1 MRRATTLIALF
12 VLFSGAASAQEP
24 WVLVIPS
31 ENQTGNAALDPIGA
45 TVADT
50 ISLTLRLLGDFDV
63 RELPAESIPP
73 AVVSGD
79 VAALRTFAAEQTLD
93 YIVFSAVR
101 STADGFG
108 IDAAVWDRGAD
119 AVSVRESGTATSL
132 FSTFDVAD
140 DLAVQFLSAFSGQR
154 IAFGQIQLTPDAEGA
169 GEYRVLVD
177 GTEVARNAAVVSNVL
192 VGPRTVRVEALD
204 GAAAGGVLLD
214 TVVRIAEGQTVLLV
228 YRGTDP
234 DSAATGGTPADPTE
248 DETDAPTTDGKD
260 ATGTTDENA
269 DDADHNDATPDLSPW
284 EFGILGG
291 FGGSRTD
298 EVLAQRVTD
307 ALGTEVSIAGIPRWN
322 AGLFVMRDIW
332 TPRTW
337 FQVTARGAVYL
348 AREGYQIVEGVD
360 GTGSIV
366 EERFFQTIQ
375 LPVEVGPRLTLGRN
389 QLELTAGLQLM
400 TVLSSSQDVQ
410 NPALALVPPPER
422 FLIPGGG
429 VGIAYRRASEPT
441 PWGLF
446 FSEIRL
452 RSILSF
458 VSYTPGWEDAQGATE
473 LRLAV
478 GFRPFVR

>member
-1 MRRATTLIALF
+1 MHRITIVAVFF
-12 VLFSGAASAQEP
+12 VLVIGAASAQEP

-154 IAFGQIQLTPDAEGA
+154 IAFGQIQLTPDAEGEN
-169 GEYRVLVD
+169 EYRVLVD

-192 VGPRTVRVEALD
+192 VGPRSVRVEALD

-214 TVVRIAEGQTVLLV
+214 TVVRITEGQTVLLV

-234 DSAATGGTPADPTE
+234 DTTPDSVPTGDPPADPAAGETE
-248 DETDAPTTDGKD
+248 APTTDTTD
-260 ATGTTDENA
+260 PTGTDETA
-269 DDADHNDATPDLSPW
+269 DDAASPDLSPW

-322 AGLFVMRDIW
+322 AGLYAMRDIW
-332 TPRTW
+332 APRSW

-410 NPALALVPPPER
+410 NPALAIVPPPER